1 AVLAEEEEKLG
12 EEGERIESSLREAY
26 AAADNAVRNKA
37 DQFFKTPASNP
48 TFEVKFNDGNY
59 THYFFVPAE
68 IVIDLNDARK
78 LLEKLLTD
86 WQSELTLLNS
96 SNAKSFSPMA
106 IEKMNTVSNFL
117 NKVAY
122 AVNAFTPAEYVYENT
137 VAGYKTAI
145 DSART
150 SVTGAREGLIDASR
164 AGQARVDQIK
174 SSILALESSLQKSKI
189 VAPFAGVVSK
199 QEAKAGESVTVGEGL
214 VVLISDND
222 IYIEANVSE
231 INVGK
236 IQNGN
241 KAKIELDA
249 FPDEFF
255 EGQVAF
261 IDPAET
267 IVDKVVN
274 YKIKILLLE
283 TKFPNERNLVSLKSG
298 LTANVK
304 ITANE
309 KQNVLSVPIYAIIKE
324 GDKSFVNKLGAG
336 EAIKTEIETGLLG
349 SNGVVEILSGLA
361 EGDKILVSSDH

>member
-1 AVLAEEEEKLG
+1 
-12 EEGERIESSLREAY
+12 
-26 AAADNAVRNKA
+26 
-37 DQFFKTPASNP
+37 
-48 TFEVKFNDGNY
+48 
-59 THYFFVPAE
+59 
-68 IVIDLNDARK
+68 
-78 LLEKLLTD
+78 
-86 WQSELTLLNS
+86 
-96 SNAKSFSPMA
+96 MA
-106 IEKMNTVSNFL
+106 IERMNTVSNFL

-122 AVNAFTPAEYVYENT
+122 AVNAFTPADYVYEST

-150 SVTGAREGLIDASR
+150 SVTGAREGLINANG

-174 SSILALESSLQKSKI
+174 SSILALESSLQKSQI

-199 QEAKAGESVTVGEGL
+199 QEAKVGESVTVGEGL

-309 KQNVLSVPIYAIIKE
+309 KQNVLSVPIYTIIKE
-324 GDKSFVNKLGAG
+324 GDKSFVNKLVA
-336 EAIKTEIETGLLG
+336 
-349 SNGVVEILSGLA
+349 
-361 EGDKILVSSDH
+361 D